1 MRYRSAAYGLIG
13 SFTAVPGKR
22 DDLVQYLLRAA
33 GLMRANPKCLLYL
46 VATTGRADDV
56 SVTEIW
62 TDEAA
67 HDASL
72 REPGVPQLIAEAR
85 PVIAGVP
92 GQTRLIV
99 QGGKGL
105 DL

>member
-1 MRYRSAAYGLIG
+1 MTYGLIG

-22 DDLVQYLLRAA
+22 ADLVDYLRAA
-33 GLMRANPKCLLYL
+33 DLMRANPKCLLYL
-46 VATTGRADDV
+46 VATTGQADEV
-56 SVTEIW
+56 AVTEIW

-72 REPGVPQLIAEAR
+72 REPGVPELIAEAR
-85 PVIAGVP
+85 PVLAGVP
-92 GQTRLIV
+92 GQTRLVV